1 MVNRVTNVPLYE
13 AMRELH
19 NSDSSTYTIEQ
30 LAIAGEVSKQAYY
43 KWLNRSE
50 TANEQLNEVL
60 MYKIKKLD
68 DNHHHNLG
76 VKRMT
81 MYLNHDENI
90 LYHINIKR
98 VRRLMRIAGIRPD
111 IRKKKHNRIKTNAM
125 YITDNVLNQN
135 FRTTAPN
142 KKWATDMTE
151 LSYGH
156 NLEHTLKLSAVIDLY
171 GTYVLSF
178 NISETETSKAAIQAF
193 ERAYQNTENPQHALV
208 HSDRGSAYTSGSF
221 KNYLGHHNARRSM
234 SRPGTPYDNA
244 IMENFWNDFKVE
256 WWDKQ
261 HSYTFKEAIEAIK
274 AGIDYFNLIRRS
286 ETINVHTP
294 EKFRNMDIYGG
305 ASA

>member
-90 LYHINIKR
+90 LYHIKIKR
-98 VRRLMRIAGIRPD
+98 VRRWYPSG
-111 IRKKKHNRIKTNAM
+111 
-125 YITDNVLNQN
+125 YSQ
-135 FRTTAPN
+135 
-142 KKWATDMTE
+142 E
-151 LSYGH
+151 
-156 NLEHTLKLSAVIDLY
+156 
-171 GTYVLSF
+171 
-178 NISETETSKAAIQAF
+178 ETQS
-193 ERAYQNTENPQHALV
+193 H
-208 HSDRGSAYTSGSF
+208 
-221 KNYLGHHNARRSM
+221 
-234 SRPGTPYDNA
+234 
-244 IMENFWNDFKVE
+244 
-256 WWDKQ
+256 
-261 HSYTFKEAIEAIK
+261 
-274 AGIDYFNLIRRS
+274 
-286 ETINVHTP
+286 
-294 EKFRNMDIYGG
+294 
-305 ASA
+305 